1 MVLHSLSNVAA
12 ISVEFNPAR
21 DFSET
26 NLPNFLNEWITSVV
40 LKIIHTSDW
49 HLGHQLH
56 GYDRQY
62 EHQAFLDWLKQCL
75 IDEQADALLVAGDV
89 FDSAN
94 PPASAWRMLYRFLA
108 DIAKALPDLNVV
120 ITGGN
125 HDSPSKLD
133 APHELLKAFDLHLI
147 GAIARDG
154 DGDLD
159 TERMR
164 VPITDKSGEVA
175 AWVLAVPF
183 LRSGDLRTEGLD
195 EKGDR
200 LIEGVRAIYQ
210 QTEQAGR
217 EKARADQAL
226 IAMGHVYMA
235 SGELSEMSERRILGG
250 NQHALPADIFSEDIA
265 YVALGH
271 LHLAQQVAKQSRIRY
286 CGSPIPL
293 SLSER
298 HYRHQVLAVTL
309 EDNQLQSVV
318 PHYVPRA
325 VDLWRVPEQPAPLE
339 TVLDALAGL
348 TLDPLPLSQQP
359 LLDVPVLLDKPQP
372 MLREKILAALESKPV
387 RLAKITP
394 HYREQPQTSGFRQQR
409 LSEVEPYQVLRH
421 GWQQKYQGEPDT
433 ALSATFSQ
441 LLEQLE
447 QDEDQ

>member
-12 ISVEFNPAR
+12 ISVEFNPTR
-21 DFSET
+21 VLCEMH
-26 NLPNFLNEWITSVV
+26 LPNAQIKWITPAV
-40 LKIIHTSDW
+40 LRIIHTSDW

-62 EHQAFLDWLKQCL
+62 EHQVFLDWLKQCL

-89 FDSAN
+89 FDTAN

-108 DIAKALPDLNVV
+108 DIAKALPHLNVV

-147 GAIARDG
+147 GAIARDN
-154 DGDLD
+154 DGRLD
-159 TERMR
+159 TERMM
-164 VPITDKSGEVA
+164 VPITDNSGETA
-175 AWVLAVPF
+175 AWILAVPF
-183 LRSGDLRTEGLD
+183 LRSGDLRTEGLGEED
-195 EKGDR
+195 DR
-200 LIEGVRAIYQ
+200 LIEGVRQVYQ
-210 QTEQAGR
+210 QTEQA
-217 EKARADQAL
+217 ARAKCTQKQAL

-250 NQHALPADIFSEDIA
+250 NQHALPADIFSDDVA

-271 LHLAQQVAKQSRIRY
+271 LHLAQQVAKQTRIRY
-286 CGSPIPL
+286 CGSPLPL

-309 EDNQLQSVV
+309 EGNQLQSVT
-318 PHYVPRA
+318 PHIVPRA
-325 VDLWRVPEQPAPLE
+325 VDLWRVPEKASPLD
-339 TVLDALAGL
+339 TVLASLAALAPQ
-348 TLDPLPLSQQP
+348 DLPLAQQP

-372 MLREKILAALESKPV
+372 MLREKILAVLEDKPV

-394 HYREQPQTSGFRQQR
+394 HYRETSQDTGFRQQH
-409 LSEVEPYQVLRH
+409 LSDVEPFQVLRH
-421 GWQQKYQGEPDT
+421 GWQQKYQGEPDE
-433 ALSATFSQ
+433 ALSATFSH

>member
-1 MVLHSLSNVAA
+1 M
-12 ISVEFNPAR
+12 
-21 DFSET
+21 
-26 NLPNFLNEWITSVV
+26 

-62 EHQAFLDWLKQCL
+62 EHQVFLDWLKQCL
-75 IDEQADALLVAGDV
+75 INEQADALLVAGDV

-108 DIAKALPDLNVV
+108 DVAKALPHLNVV

-147 GAIARDG
+147 GAIARDNH
-154 DGDLD
+154 GDLD

-164 VPITDKSGEVA
+164 VPITDSTGDVA

-195 EKGDR
+195 EKDDR
-200 LIEGVRAIYQ
+200 LIEGVRSIYQ

-217 EKARADQAL
+217 ENARAEQAL

-271 LHLAQQVAKQSRIRY
+271 LHLAQKVAKQTRIRY
-286 CGSPIPL
+286 SGSPIPL

-298 HYRHQVLAVTL
+298 YYRHQVLVVTL
-309 EDNQLQSVV
+309 EGNQLHNVAS
-318 PHYVPRA
+318 HLVPRA
-325 VDLWRVPEQPAPLE
+325 VDLWRVPEKPEPLD
-339 TVLDALAGL
+339 TVLATLAEL
-348 TLDPLPLSQQP
+348 APEPLPLAQQP

-372 MLREKILAALESKPV
+372 MLREKVLAVLEDKPV
-387 RLAKITP
+387 RLAKISP
-394 HYREQPQTSGFRQQR
+394 YYREKPQDVGFRQQR
-409 LSEVEPYQVLRH
+409 LSDVEPFQVLRH

-447 QDEDQ
+447 QDEDE

>member
-154 DGDLD
+154 DGD
-159 TERMR
+159 
-164 VPITDKSGEVA
+164 
-175 AWVLAVPF
+175 F
-183 LRSGDLRTEGLD
+183 GL
-195 EKGDR
+195 G
-200 LIEGVRAIYQ
+200 IGSA
-210 QTEQAGR
+210 
-217 EKARADQAL
+217 
-226 IAMGHVYMA
+226 
-235 SGELSEMSERRILGG
+235 
-250 NQHALPADIFSEDIA
+250 FF
-265 YVALGH
+265 
-271 LHLAQQVAKQSRIRY
+271 AKR
-286 CGSPIPL
+286 
-293 SLSER
+293 
-298 HYRHQVLAVTL
+298 
-309 EDNQLQSVV
+309 
-318 PHYVPRA
+318 
-325 VDLWRVPEQPAPLE
+325 
-339 TVLDALAGL
+339 
-348 TLDPLPLSQQP
+348 
-359 LLDVPVLLDKPQP
+359 
-372 MLREKILAALESKPV
+372 
-387 RLAKITP
+387 
-394 HYREQPQTSGFRQQR
+394 
-409 LSEVEPYQVLRH
+409 
-421 GWQQKYQGEPDT
+421 
-433 ALSATFSQ
+433 
-441 LLEQLE
+441 
-447 QDEDQ
+447 

>member
-1 MVLHSLSNVAA
+1 MTSSF
-12 ISVEFNPAR
+12 FNQRITPA
-21 DFSET
+21 
-26 NLPNFLNEWITSVV
+26 V

-56 GYDRQY
+56 GYDRQQ
-62 EHQAFLDWLKQCL
+62 EHQAFLDWLQQQL
-75 IDEQADALLVAGDV
+75 IDEEADALLVAGDI

-108 DIAKALPDLNVV
+108 DVAKALPQLNVI

-147 GAIARDG
+147 GAISRHSDG
-154 DGDLD
+154 SLD
-159 TERMR
+159 TERMM
-164 VPITDKSGEVA
+164 VPVTDKEGQTA
-175 AWVLAVPF
+175 AWVMAVPF
-183 LRSGDLRTEGLD
+183 LRSSDLRTEGLGED
-195 EKGDR
+195 DDR
-200 LIEGVRAIYQ
+200 LIEGVRQIYQ
-210 QTEQAGR
+210 QTEQA
-217 EKARADQAL
+217 ARAKCTGSQAL

-235 SGELSEMSERRILGG
+235 SGQLSEMSERRILGG
-250 NQHALPADIFSEDIA
+250 NQHALPADIFAKDVA

-271 LHLAQQVAKQSRIRY
+271 LHLAQRVAKQERIRY

-309 EDNQLQSVV
+309 EGEQLADIRSLE
-318 PHYVPRA
+318 VPRK
-325 VDLWRVPEQPAPLE
+325 VDLLRVPDKPAPLDE
-339 TVLDALAGL
+339 VIEALQAL
-348 TLDPLPLSQQP
+348 TLSSLSLDMQP
-359 LLDVPVLLDKPQP
+359 LLEVPVLLDAPQP
-372 MLREKILAALESKPV
+372 MLREKILAALEGQPI

-394 HYREQPQTSGFRQQR
+394 HYRDRTHERQFREQR
-409 LSEVEPYQVLRH
+409 LSDVEPFQVFRH
-421 GWQQKYQGEPDT
+421 GWQQKYQGEPDP
-433 ALSATFSQ
+433 AIAATFSH